1 MQKVNI
7 NKAPLAILLQI
18 IHVGYKRA
26 DKIIANRSYKD
37 IHELSKVIG
46 LGKKR
51 MDDIIAQ
58 GIAIVKDEDFPEMDE
73 DMPLK

>member
-1 MQKVNI
+1 MKKVNI
-7 NKAPLAILLQI
+7 NKAQYAILLQI
-18 IHVGYKRA
+18 IHIGKKRA
-26 DKIIANRSYKD
+26 EKIIANRPYKD

-51 MDDIIAQ
+51 MDDIITQ
-58 GIAIVKDEDFPEMDE
+58 GIAVVKDEDFPEMDE